1 MVSDAADR
9 GRFVSRSAARDGV
22 VVVSLQRPD
31 RRNAVGPALA
41 AHLEAILGR
50 LSEDRRVRA
59 VVLMGSGPSFCAGA
73 DMKERLLGPEASAS
87 VFAAVRR
94 ASAAVH
100 AVAVPVV
107 AAVHGHAIGAGLELA
122 AMCDYRVVEA
132 GTVLGLPEVAQGI
145 VSGGGLV
152 ALASLMGRGALA
164 KLAFSAAALD
174 AAAALRLGLADE
186 VVPDGT
192 ARDAAR
198 AVAVQI
204 AEHPREALVATKR
217 ALRMA
222 TEPLFAQQWASLGLL
237 QETLEGGP
245 AQHAALARRAGP
257 ATGPGARRGA
267 S

>member
-1 MVSDAADR
+1 MVANAADR
-9 GRFVSRSAARDGV
+9 GRFVSRSPARDGV
-22 VVVSLQRPD
+22 VVVTLRRPD
-31 RRNAVGPALA
+31 RRNAIGPALA

-50 LSEDRRVRA
+50 VSEDRAVRA
-59 VVLMGSGPSFCAGA
+59 VVLTGSGPTFCAGA
-73 DMKERLLGPEASAS
+73 DMKERLSGPEASAA
-87 VFAAVRR
+87 VFSAVRR

-100 AVAVPVV
+100 AVAIPVV
-107 AAVHGHAIGAGLELA
+107 AAVHGHALGAGLELA

-145 VSGGGLV
+145 VSGGGLL
-152 ALASLMGRGALA
+152 ALASLMGRGGLA
-164 KLAFSAAALD
+164 KLAFTGAALD
-174 AAAALRLGLADE
+174 VAAVHRLGLADE

-198 AVAVQI
+198 QVAVQI
-204 AEHPREALVATKR
+204 AERPREALVAAKQ

-222 TEPLFAQQWASLGLL
+222 TEPLFAQQWVSLGLL

-245 AQHAALARRAGP
+245 AQQAVLARRAGT
-257 ATGPGARRGA
+257 AAAGI